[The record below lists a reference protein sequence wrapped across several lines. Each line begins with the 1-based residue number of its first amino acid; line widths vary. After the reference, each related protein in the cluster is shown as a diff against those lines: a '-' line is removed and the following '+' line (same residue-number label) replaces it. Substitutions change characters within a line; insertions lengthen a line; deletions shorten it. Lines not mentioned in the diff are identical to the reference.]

1 MEADVDVDEEDIASN
16 LGRGR
21 TYESI
26 NLGDGRDV
34 MVEEEEPLTGT
45 TTGSGRRVQ

>member
-1 MEADVDVDEEDIASN
+1 MEAAVDVDEEDIASN

-26 NLGDGRDV
+26 ILGDGRDV
-34 MVEEEEPLTGT
+34 MVEDEEPVTVT
-45 TTGSGRRVQ
+45 TTGSG